1 VECASAV
8 DAHGF
13 SAVSQTSVE
22 RASAVVARHVPVAT
36 HYIVDVL
43 AVFPCSGSSGVADTE
58 TEFAFGHEGG
68 PLVNLLH
75 IAKRI

>member
-1 VECASAV
+1 MECASAI

-36 HYIVDVL
+36 HYIARLIIRNALGPVESEL
-43 AVFPCSGSSGVADTE
+43 TRCAGLRHKE
-58 TEFAFGHEGG
+58 T
-68 PLVNLLH
+68 
-75 IAKRI
+75 